1 MIVNGTNGP
10 VIEGF
15 LGEVWREITDVMKL
29 QWTVEHVEEQY
40 GISTDGDK
48 TFSGMIG
55 RVHRGEADIAIAD
68 FFQTISRGTVV
79 DFSLPVYVTDACY
92 FTKMPSEATTWE
104 TFIVPLTTN
113 SWFATFVVML
123 FGSICLS
130 LPHKAL
136 QNKVQDLD
144 KDFWWSV
151 FAIVT
156 AITQQGQYICC
167 CLLDHSTL

>member
-1 MIVNGTNGP
+1 MIVNDTNGP

-15 LGEVWREITDVMKL
+15 LGEVWKEISNLMKVD
-29 QWTVEHVEEQY
+29 WTIEHIEDQY
-40 GISTDGDK
+40 GISSDGDW

-68 FFQTISRGTVV
+68 FFQTISRAKVV
-79 DFSLPVYVTDACY
+79 DFSIPIYVQPACY

-104 TFIVPLTTN
+104 TFLVPLTTN

-136 QNKVQDLD
+136 QNNVQDQD
-144 KDFWWSV
+144 KDFWWSL
-151 FAIVT
+151 FAIAT
-156 AITQQGQYICC
+156 AITQQGQ
-167 CLLDHSTL
+167 